1 MRGYINNDFKNLYLL
16 VSSLPG
22 NVKHLDLCRPL
33 TAKKETREKCRLL
46 QQKFSKSVVK
56 AFADY

>member
-1 MRGYINNDFKNLYLL
+1 MLGYINNDFKSLYLL

-33 TAKKETREKCRLL
+33 TAKKETR
-46 QQKFSKSVVK
+46 VK
-56 AFADY
+56 MLFVSTKIQ